1 MKSRVLAIMLA
12 AVMAAGTLAGCGA
25 KKEEQTQNRQTQ
37 ENTQQAQAQTET
49 DAPAEQT
56 QEQPGEDAQ
65 AQQEQAQQEQA
76 QAQQEPM
83 TARSLTTQAAENVS
97 KIKSV
102 TLTQDVTVD
111 ATIGALFFTSDLNFT
126 SHTDCEYVKDPGI
139 THQVSTTHYSFADEV
154 EDENV
159 ESYYVKNGDSHILY
173 NKSGDDGWTRESTQ
187 DMGYSADDLL
197 NTSVF
202 KDISTGTIDAQLAD
216 TTVQVNGREAY
227 LITFM
232 LEGEEVEIALREIV
246 KELGEATG
254 GIGTPDFTGVK
265 IPATMYIYKDTVLP
279 AKLEIDG
286 TEVGR
291 VLLESIVREQL
302 GEDISSTLNM
312 SEIIEMHNI
321 SIVTNV
327 TGYDEID
334 RIDIPQEA
342 LDAQEVSG
350 EK

>member
-25 KKEEQTQNRQTQ
+25 KKEEQIQNRQTE
-37 ENTQQAQAQTET
+37 ENAQQAQAQTET
-49 DAPAEQT
+49 DVLTEKT

-65 AQQEQAQQEQA
+65 AKQEE
-76 QAQQEPM
+76 AQQEPP

-154 EDENV
+154 EDETV

-173 NKSGDDGWTRESTQ
+173 NKSGDDGWTRENSR

-246 KELGEATG
+246 KELDEATG
-254 GIGTPDFTGVK
+254 GIGSPDFTGVK

-312 SEIIEMHNI
+312 SEIIEMHSI